1 MNYTVLQSAE
11 SFTARGTAITS
22 PAASRLPHLSSCLL
36 REGQSSFH
44 HKAQGSCCSAISCFA
59 TPLILYVVSTSP
71 GPYTFFSG
79 FFGHCFL
86 LSHLC
91 TFPQPSDCQ
100 SRLLDPVHRRHS
112 FAFWNLALPQL
123 KLVLNCCWTFYFAL
137 IGLAITTSLSLLLGG
152 HIPLFSAE
160 ALPSHLCRQFA
171 QTSHNSSGSEHPNVP
186 VASRS
191 TSEESLLFTCVYLGG
206 ALHLPC
212 LLCGSITQLLF
223 SCRIHQGF
231 PRRTTHPLLER
242 EQWPCRPT
250 LEARAW
256 HPRSTL
262 PVFTRHL
269 HLCTSNRCLSVAM
282 MRCAMFPQQQAL
294 MAALSTTS

>member
-1 MNYTVLQSAE
+1 MATP
-11 SFTARGTAITS
+11 ITS
-22 PAASRLPHLSSCLL
+22 IIYIPSCRLAGRATTHRALEIWKAGLSTASEDGLSYLRPGSAQLL
-36 REGQSSFH
+36 TLRAPSS
-44 HKAQGSCCSAISCFA
+44 S
-59 TPLILYVVSTSP
+59 PPMYLLLLILAVKSILHIIWVVGT
-71 GPYTFFSG
+71 TFS
-79 FFGHCFL
+79 
-86 LSHLC
+86 
-91 TFPQPSDCQ
+91 
-100 SRLLDPVHRRHS
+100 
-112 FAFWNLALPQL
+112 
-123 KLVLNCCWTFYFAL
+123 
-137 IGLAITTSLSLLLGG
+137 
-152 HIPLFSAE
+152 
-160 ALPSHLCRQFA
+160 
-171 QTSHNSSGSEHPNVP
+171 
-186 VASRS
+186 
-191 TSEESLLFTCVYLGG
+191 
-206 ALHLPC
+206 LPC